1 MSENDSDAIGF
12 TPHEAPDQSTGDAS
26 LSALQE
32 AAIASSA
39 SGDLHNA
46 VRLGTQLLTA
56 LTETSGGHHPDTL
69 AMAVLLAGWRLNTG
83 DVSGALT
90 TAREL
95 IPTVTQVLGR
105 DHPSTLA
112 ARHVLACGDVAL
124 GVAPAEALPV
134 WVALYG
140 DEQRVLG
147 PEHHSTLGARHQIGE
162 LRRQLGDR
170 IGARDE
176 LVAAARAIRR
186 TLGDQHPESLAVQL
200 TAAVCLGEA
209 GGTAAAVTE
218 FDRLI
223 PLLAAVLGYDHQHTL
238 LARHTRALWLPAGE
252 GDLLDRVSDWEVLVD
267 DEVRALGEDNQL
279 TIAGWATL
287 AEQRTAWQHFLDE
300 YSAVATE
307 LSFDFETE
315 DAGGDSD
322 SQRPWGDSGSLDADG
337 RERAIE
343 NAGQLRAEMAELM
356 TAVLQAK
363 KSVAQATRMSGPA
376 SEAAL
381 QRRFELADLLRRGR
395 RLDVARVRT
404 TALITDCIAVLGAE
418 HSLTLAAQA
427 LQRVIDPA
435 QG

>member
-1 MSENDSDAIGF
+1 MSETGSDATGSDSYQA
-12 TPHEAPDQSTGDAS
+12 APSAGDAA

-32 AAIASSA
+32 AAMASSA
-39 SGDLHNA
+39 SGDLPNA
-46 VRLGTQLLTA
+46 VQLGTQLLTV
-56 LTETSGGHHPDTL
+56 LTETSGEHHPDTL
-69 AMAVLLAGWRLNTG
+69 GMAVLLAGWRLNAG
-83 DVSGALT
+83 EVASAVT
-90 TAREL
+90 TVREL

-112 ARHVLACGDVAL
+112 ARHVLACGDAAL
-124 GVAPAEALPV
+124 GVNLVEALPV

-176 LVAAARAIRR
+176 LVAAAQGIRR

-200 TAAVCLGEA
+200 TAAVCVGEA
-209 GGTAAAVTE
+209 GDAAAAVTE

-223 PLLAAVLGYDHQHTL
+223 PLLAAALGYDHQHTL

-252 GDLLDRVSDWEVLVD
+252 GDLLDRISDWEVLVD
-267 DEVRALGEDNQL
+267 DEVRALGEDNPL
-279 TIAGWATL
+279 TMAGWETL
-287 AEQRTAWQHFLDE
+287 REQRTAWQHFLDE

-307 LSFDFETE
+307 VSFDFEFE
-315 DAGGDSD
+315 DAGGNLDP
-322 SQRPWGDSGSLDADG
+322 QRPWGDPGSLDADG
-337 RERAIE
+337 QARATE
-343 NAGQLRAEMAELM
+343 NANQVRAEMADLM
-356 TAVLQAK
+356 TAVVHAK
-363 KSVAQATRMSGPA
+363 KSVAQATRVSGPA

-381 QRRFELADLLRRGR
+381 QRRFELADLLRRGH
-395 RLDVARVRT
+395 RLDAARART
-404 TALITDCIAVLGAE
+404 RALISDCSAVLGAE
-418 HSLTLAAQA
+418 HSLTLAAHS
-427 LQRVIDPA
+427 LQRVVERP

>member
-1 MSENDSDAIGF
+1 MSESDSDKIGF
-12 TPHEAPDQSTGDAS
+12 TPCEADQSAGDAS
-26 LSALQE
+26 LGALQE
-32 AAIASSA
+32 AAMASSA

-56 LTETSGGHHPDTL
+56 LTETSGEHHPDTL
-69 AMAVLLAGWRLNTG
+69 SMAVLLAGWRLNTG
-83 DVSGALT
+83 DVSSALT
-90 TAREL
+90 TVREL
-95 IPTVTQVLGR
+95 IPTATQLLGR

-112 ARHVLACGDVAL
+112 ARHVLACGDAML
-124 GVAPAEALPV
+124 GVTPAEALPV

-176 LVAAARAIRR
+176 LAAAALGIRR

-209 GGTAAAVTE
+209 GDTAAAVTD

-267 DEVRALGEDNQL
+267 DEVRALGENNQL
-279 TIAGWATL
+279 TMAGWETL
-287 AEQRTAWQHFLDE
+287 REQRTAWQHFLDE

-307 LSFDFETE
+307 VSFDFEID
-315 DAGGDSD
+315 DAAGEFDPR
-322 SQRPWGDSGSLDADG
+322 RPWGDPGALDADG

-343 NAGQLRAEMAELM
+343 NAGQVRAEMAQLM

-363 KSVAQATRMSGPA
+363 KSVAQATRLSGPA

-395 RLDVARVRT
+395 RLDAARART
-404 TALITDCIAVLGAE
+404 NALISDCSAVLGAE
-418 HSLTLAAQA
+418 HSLTLAAHA
-427 LQRVIDPA
+427 LHRVIDGA